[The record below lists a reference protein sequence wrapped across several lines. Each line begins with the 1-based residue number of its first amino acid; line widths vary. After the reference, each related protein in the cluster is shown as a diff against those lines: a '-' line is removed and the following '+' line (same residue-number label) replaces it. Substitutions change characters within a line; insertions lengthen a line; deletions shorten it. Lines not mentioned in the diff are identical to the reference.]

1 MKKIHTYLL
10 IGLLGVSLST
20 SAFAQNIDANRMN
33 RDISIM
39 ENILGELF
47 KTQQLRSGTNEPTI
61 VVNGVVSTSFS
72 NRSVKGTYLPGYGII
87 FKINSPSRN
96 IYMTSS
102 GAKYTSYSFYYDGDG
117 DPKLS
122 GEISQEA
129 VVDRIT
135 SFLRDYG
142 TTIGQLGSN
151 EKIMVIYGSNQS
163 SSRDLFY
170 TLSTVR
176 TQSTNSDDKD
186 EKPEPL
192 PIISVST
199 SVKDLNDYRSG
210 RLNSS
215 AFEGK
220 LDVATSE
227 DKEYLDLKV
236 MSNIFKTALSNQPS
250 NSFKLHGASNV
261 DYLYL
266 DNFGAIF
273 SLSVRY
279 SDENMRWTNSLA
291 REFAR
296 AQNGFDDEKE
306 NEEYQE
312 YLEKV
317 ATAFEE
323 LKDNLKEYVIDY
335 GRTISS
341 VTNDQYLLLSV
352 TVSGRLDEIP
362 ERMDIQVKKSLF
374 QDFDRGQISREEA
387 IKQVV
392 VTEY

>member
-20 SAFAQNIDANRMN
+20 SAFAQTIDANRMN

-47 KTQQLRSGTNEPTI
+47 KTQQLRTGTNEPTI

-72 NRSVKGTYLPGYGII
+72 SRSVKGTYLPGYGII

-102 GAKYTSYSFYYDGDG
+102 GTRYSSYSFYYDGDG

-122 GEISQEA
+122 GEITQET

-142 TTIGQLGSN
+142 TTIGQLGN
-151 EKIMVIYGSNQS
+151 DEKIMVIYGSNQS
-163 SSRDLFY
+163 TSRDLFY

-176 TQSTNSDDKD
+176 GQNTQSNDNED
-186 EKPEPL
+186 KPEPL

-199 SVKDLNDYRSG
+199 TVKDLNDYRSG
-210 RLNSS
+210 RLNAS
-215 AFEGK
+215 AFDNK
-220 LDVATSE
+220 VDVATSE
-227 DKEYLDLKV
+227 EKEYLDLKV
-236 MSNIFKTALSNQPS
+236 MGNIFKTALSNQPT

-273 SLSVRY
+273 SLNVRY
-279 SDENMRWTNSLA
+279 SDENNRWAISLA
-291 REFAR
+291 REFAL
-296 AQNGFDDEKE
+296 AQSGFDKEKE
-306 NEEYQE
+306 QEEYEE

-323 LKDNLKEYVIDY
+323 LKDNLREYVIDY
-335 GRTISS
+335 GRTLSS
-341 VTNDQYLLLSV
+341 VTNDQYLLLSI
-352 TVSGRLDEIP
+352 TVSGSPDEIP

-374 QDFDRGQISREEA
+374 QDLDRGQISREQA
-387 IKQVV
+387 ISQVV

>member
-47 KTQQLRSGTNEPTI
+47 KTQQLRSNNESTI
-61 VVNGVVSTSFS
+61 VVNGVISGSFS
-72 NRSVKGTYLPGYGII
+72 SRSVKGTYLPGYGII
-87 FKINSPSRN
+87 FKINSPTRN

-102 GAKYTSYSFYYDGDG
+102 GARYTAYSFYYDGDG

-122 GEISQEA
+122 GDITQET
-129 VVDRIT
+129 VVNRIT

-142 TTIGQLGSN
+142 TTIGQLEDN
-151 EKIMVIYGSNQS
+151 EQIMVIYGSNQS
-163 SSRDLFY
+163 SSNNLFY
-170 TLSTVR
+170 TLSTAR
-176 TQSTNSDDKD
+176 GQNADSRDDD
-186 EKPEPL
+186 DKPEPL
-192 PIISVST
+192 PVISVST
-199 SVKDLNDYRSG
+199 NVKDLNDYR
-210 RLNSS
+210 
-215 AFEGK
+215 AGK
-220 LDVATSE
+220 LNDPGFERRLKVATSE
-227 DKEYLDLKV
+227 KKEYLDLKV
-236 MSNIFKTALSNQPS
+236 MGNIFKTALSNQPS

-279 SDENMRWTNSLA
+279 ADENSRWTSSFA

-296 AQNGFDDEKE
+296 AQSGFDDDKEK
-306 NEEYQE
+306 EEYQK

-317 ATAFEE
+317 STAFEN

-352 TVSGRLDEIP
+352 TVTGRLEEIP

-374 QDFDRGQISREEA
+374 QDFDKGQISREQA
-387 IKQVV
+387 ISQVV
-392 VTEY
+392 ITEY